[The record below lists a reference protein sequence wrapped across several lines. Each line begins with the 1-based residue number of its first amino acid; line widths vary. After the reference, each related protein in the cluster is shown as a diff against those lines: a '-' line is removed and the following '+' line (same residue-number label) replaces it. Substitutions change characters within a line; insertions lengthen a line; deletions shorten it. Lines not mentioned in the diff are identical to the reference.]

1 MDRNT
6 DKTTIEE
13 LQKNL
18 TNEQIYKVLLN
29 SKNRLITKDYIKKTL
44 EFFGL
49 NHTPNDI
56 KLFQLAMTHTSY
68 IEKDYM
74 DIKNFKA
81 LFVNSNDIME
91 EYKKLSNNIDEHA
104 LPLQKK
110 SYDVLEFRG
119 DALLKDIITDY
130 LVCRYDS
137 FNPKELTRLR
147 SMLEERN
154 SFSNICKM
162 IGLHKYALIGKNLE
176 FNFVRETNLK
186 LQCDLFEAFM
196 GALYYDICGISLND
210 FGKNLTLMKMKREDA
225 YQKCYNFIISLIEDY
240 NNSGWDL
247 SSLLEVNTNYKDVIQ
262 SYYNKNKWGFPVYK
276 VMDIVENKEQSN
288 KKIYE
293 VGIYDNEKNIIATGK
308 SSSKQMAEKIAAR
321 NALIKF
327 NVDFKNEE
335 NDEDT
340 IEIPKNSGIIMD

>member
-1 MDRNT
+1 MDKSIT
-6 DKTTIEE
+6 LEE
-13 LQKNL
+13 LHKTLSTEKINNLLKN
-18 TNEQIYKVLLN
+18 N
-29 SKNRLITKDYIKKTL
+29 KNRLITKDYIKKTL
-44 EFFGL
+44 EVFGL
-49 NHTPNDI
+49 SHIPNDI

-68 IEKDYM
+68 IEKDYT
-74 DIKNFKA
+74 DIKNFKT
-81 LFVNSNDIME
+81 LFTNHGDVME
-91 EYKKLSNNIDEHA
+91 EYKKISNNMDELA
-104 LPLQKK
+104 IPLQKK

-147 SMLEERN
+147 SLLEERN

-162 IGLHKYALIGKNLE
+162 IGLHKYALISKNLE
-176 FNFVRETNLK
+176 FMSARESNLK

-210 FGKNLTLMKMKREDA
+210 FGKNLTLMKINRETA
-225 YQKCYNFIISLIEDY
+225 YQKCYQFIIRLIEDSD
-240 NNSGWDL
+240 NSGWDL

-262 SYYNKNKWGFPVYK
+262 GYYNKNKWGFPVYK
-276 VMDIVENKEQSN
+276 VIDIIDSKEQSN

-293 VGIYDNEKNIIATGK
+293 VGIYDNTKNIVATGK
-308 SSSKQMAEKIAAR
+308 STSKQMAEKLAAR

-335 NDEDT
+335 NDEET
-340 IEIPKNSGIIMD
+340 IELPKNSMVILNV